1 MGYRTVIVLNN
12 DYLSDYRQMG
22 GPFWELID
30 NNMVYGELRYARGVT
45 VHPSRH
51 ADDDG
56 LYCMH
61 NGQLHNIASFHFRE
75 SEIEENPDCAMTII
89 KRAEAI
95 LNYAKKRYQEKHGK
109 KAKK

>member
-12 DYLSDYRQMG
+12 DCLSDYRKMG
-22 GPFWELID
+22 GPFWELIER
-30 NNMVYGELRYARGVT
+30 NMVYGEDRDARNLT
-45 VHPSRH
+45 VYSSQH

-61 NGQLHNIASFHFRE
+61 NGQLTNIASHRFYE
-75 SEIEENPDCAMTII
+75 GEIEKYPDDALAII
-89 KRAEAI
+89 ARAEAI

-109 KAKK
+109 KVKK